1 MASNEAGGAVEVQ
14 RDSVEIRLTIGGG
27 AGGSSSSSNSGGGL
41 CGDLGCGG
49 AQSAGRRGRGRGQ
62 AEREAEGRAR
72 HEAEVV
78 QAVERLVLQH
88 GIGGATTVPAAFA
101 IRPRSL
107 SSSSFSSSAAT
118 ADTSVGLVREKR
130 VTLVSAALDPA
141 SLEDNIRKESEDD
154 DSNEGDEAVEE
165 EEDAE
170 EEVLYDACKAAPPG
184 AEEAVGETL
193 GEVCITVPSTMDK
206 DLLLSQHEH
215 ERYVMNVVQRLI
227 LIAGRVTAVPATGFW
242 MLESATANSAATGDR
257 LMQER
262 VTIVSAACVVDAKV
276 RSVVK
281 ETATWLANALGQEA
295 VFVKINNQPYLI
307 RMTDD
312 LRKENAPKKPKK
324 PRGRRSNKHYRFF
337 KVAPTMVYECN
348 YQS

>member
-1 MASNEAGGAVEVQ
+1 MR
-14 RDSVEIRLTIGGG
+14 RDEVEIRLTV
-27 AGGSSSSSNSGGGL
+27 GGSSSDVATGSTGGGGGGL

-49 AQSAGRRGRGRGQ
+49 GRERQGSGGRGRGQ
-62 AEREAEGRAR
+62 AERAAEGRAR

-78 QAVERLVLQH
+78 EAVERLVLEH

-101 IRPRSL
+101 VRPRSL
-107 SSSSFSSSAAT
+107 SNSSSSSSSSSAHGEV
-118 ADTSVGLVREKR
+118 VGLVREKR

-141 SLEDNIRKESEDD
+141 SFDDAASNSDERDVVEDGEKVE
-154 DSNEGDEAVEE
+154 VEE
-165 EEDAE
+165 AAED
-170 EEVLYDACKAAPPG
+170 VLFGACKAPPPKD
-184 AEEAVGETL
+184 EDAVGEAL

-227 LIAGRVTAVPATGFW
+227 PVAGRVTAVPAVGFW
-242 MLESATANSAATGDR
+242 MLETATTNSIATGDR

-307 RMTDD
+307 RMTSERGENEAVE
-312 LRKENAPKKPKK
+312 RKEKKVKK
-324 PRGRRSNKHYRFF
+324 ARGRRHNKNYRFF

-348 YQS
+348 HQA